1 MTQRSVRLALGLLLA
16 EAATPALAQYEN
28 ASRAAPPPRATTTE
42 EAQPQQQA
50 APAGSVKPSQKAMK
64 ALVDLQKAVNANDT
78 ANIPAKLAAAQAVAT
93 TKEDRYLVARL
104 QLKAAVA
111 ANDTA
116 TMSSAIDA
124 VASSGVA
131 SQADVAKLYRG
142 LGGTLYNAKQ
152 YDKAIA
158 AYNRAVA
165 LDPADYDSMGLI
177 AESHLAAGQKAEAAS
192 AFQRA
197 IQARTAAGQKAEE
210 DLYKRSVQLA
220 YDARS
225 PNAIQAARDW
235 VAAYPSANSWHNAV
249 AIYRNM
255 GQPDT
260 EGTLDLLRLLQAAG
274 ALSTP
279 GDYALFAEASA
290 DQLNF
295 NEAQT
300 VLDAGI
306 AAKVVNPA
314 TPQFRDMLNV
324 LKVKAKATPADL
336 EAAAKMSPNAQNLLR
351 IGDRYYAMGNYSK
364 AAEIY
369 RQVVGKPGADK
380 DVANLHLGMALARG
394 GDKAGATAALNS
406 VTGGRADI
414 AKFWLLYLQQHG

>member
-16 EAATPALAQYEN
+16 AAATPALAQYEN

-42 EAQPQQQA
+42 EAQPQQQP

-369 RQVVGKPGADK
+369 RQVAGKPGADK